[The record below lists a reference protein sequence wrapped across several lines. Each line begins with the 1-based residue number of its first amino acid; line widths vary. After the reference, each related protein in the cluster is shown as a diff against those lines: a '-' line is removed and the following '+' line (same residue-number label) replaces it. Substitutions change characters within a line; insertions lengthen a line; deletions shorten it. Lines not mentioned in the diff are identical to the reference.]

1 MWIQPESAAGT
12 QPEKR
17 SFSQT
22 CILLSRYLKD
32 NKVALGHLIHVN
44 RPFMIQGY
52 DLYVDHYAAGK
63 MQCELGQFNLTPMSG
78 SPENPM
84 ANSTPG
90 NQPYQC
96 PKTMNLFPQ
105 YADSSA
111 KPFGAT
117 EEHHDAAQ
125 MIISYAG
132 QVAVFDDLPAEK
144 ANEILLL
151 AEKERSFQAFAS
163 QTTFA
168 WRVPNNQIESNVT
181 VHPCPNTMQD
191 CIRWR
196 VMPIASSFPQ
206 ARRCSLQ
213 RFLKRRKDRLLS
225 KHYARSVPAK
235 LASFKSRDDRSWIN
249 LAANKCAYYR
259 SVKDGAWVALE
270 LSEPASSRPAY
281 DCRSWLSLATGS
293 SHS

>member
-1 MWIQPESAAGT
+1 MEAASRHGRRQLAEDWDDRGNKTAHFRAVKHVDPARVRRRDAAGEEEFLPDLHPP
-12 QPEKR
+12 QP
-17 SFSQT
+17 
-22 CILLSRYLKD
+22 LLE
-32 NKVALGHLIHVN
+32 GQ
-44 RPFMIQGY
+44 QG
-52 DLYVDHYAAGK
+52 
-63 MQCELGQFNLTPMSG
+63 ELGQFNLTPMSG

-151 AEKERSFQAFAS
+151 AEKESSFQAFAS
-163 QTTFA
+163 QSTFA

-249 LAANKCAYYR
+249 LAANKCASYR